1 MLQLMKDRIITIF
14 KNIPVLTRLLIP
26 LAALVIIS
34 FLFPNH
40 QQFNYSFEIGQQWKN
55 PDLYAPFDFAIL
67 KEQSEIDKQ
76 LDSLKET
83 LIPCYYRDKTIT
95 ESKSILLTERFNNK
109 LAQNS
114 GKTTYQDVSKIA
126 ENYLNKS
133 KAILQQIYKTGI
145 IVRTQQFGTSKAN
158 NQIYIANGKERFSHK
173 VNDFYSLKN
182 ANKSFEDK
190 LLSSGLQ
197 EADFFI
203 SILNE
208 TPSLIESNIIFSDSI
223 TNEFHESTIKNFAK
237 GRGIVREGERIIS
250 KREFLNETA
259 FQKLL
264 SLEDAYERKRL
275 ESDNIIWTRIG
286 YFILSGT
293 VLFIFLIFLR
303 KHAPKITKSHKQLS
317 FMFMWIIAFVY
328 LVSWIERTDL
338 ISIYI
343 VPFCIVPIVV
353 RNFYDDIIALFTHI
367 VVVLMTSL
375 VASIGFEFIFTQ
387 ILIGVIV
394 VITNVKTRY
403 WSRFF
408 ISVFDILLT
417 YLIVFI
423 GISMLHQGTWKLDN
437 WEQIGWIL
445 GSVFLTLLSYP
456 LVPLLERIFGYT
468 SDITLDELG
477 HLDQPLLKELSIKT
491 PGTLQHSLQV
501 ANLAEAAASKI
512 NANALLVKVAALYHD
527 IGKIENPMAFIEN
540 QHGGHNIHDNLS
552 PKDSAAIIIG
562 HIPKGAKMAKKY
574 GLPKIITDFIWT
586 HHGTTRVEYFY
597 KKHQKDNPD
606 IEIDEADFCYPGPK
620 PTTKEHVILMLAD
633 STEAAAKSL
642 KMPTEKA
649 INDLVERI
657 TDGKLAQKQFI
668 DSNITFAELEQVKA
682 VFKRLLKSIYHV
694 RIEYPEE
701 PKRLEIRNIE
711 Q

>member
-1 MLQLMKDRIITIF
+1 MKDKIITIF

-26 LAALVIIS
+26 LATLVIIS

-40 QQFNYSFEIGQQWKN
+40 QRFNYSFEIGQQWKN

-83 LIPCYYRDKTIT
+83 LIPCYSRNAEIATKKLD
-95 ESKSILLTERFNNK
+95 ILTNRFNEKIAEN
-109 LAQNS
+109 AEE
-114 GKTTYQDVSKIA
+114 TTYQDVAKQA
-126 ENYLNKS
+126 EKYLNKG
-133 KAILQQIYKTGI
+133 KEILKKTYQVGI
-145 IVRTQQFGTSKAN
+145 ISKNQQFGSATPD
-158 NQIYIANGKERFSHK
+158 NQIYIAKGKERISHR
-173 VNDFYSLKN
+173 VDDFYLLSEAK
-182 ANKSFEDK
+182 KIFEDE
-190 LLSSGLQ
+190 LLTSGLK

-203 SILNE
+203 SLINDE
-208 TPSLIESNIIFSDSI
+208 PSLIASNIIFSDSI

-237 GRGIVREGERIIS
+237 GRGIVKEGERIIS
-250 KREFLNETA
+250 KREFINEST

-264 SLEDAYERKRL
+264 SLEDGYEKKHL
-275 ESDNIIWTRIG
+275 ESNNIIWTRIG

-303 KHAPKITKSHKQLS
+303 KHAPKITRSHKQLS

-328 LVSWIERTDL
+328 LVSWIESTDL

-353 RNFYDDIIALFTHI
+353 RNFYDDITALFTHI

-387 ILIGVIV
+387 LMIGVIV

-417 YLIVFI
+417 YVIVFI
-423 GISMLHQGTWKLDN
+423 GISILHQGTWKLDN
-437 WEQIGWIL
+437 WQQIGWIL

-477 HLDQPLLKELSIKT
+477 HLDQPLLKQLSINA

-501 ANLAEAAASKI
+501 ANLSEAAASAI

-527 IGKIENPMAFIEN
+527 IGKTENPMAFIEN
-540 QHGGHNIHDNLS
+540 QHGGYNIHDNLS
-552 PKDSAAIIIG
+552 PKDSAALIIG
-562 HIPKGAKMAKKY
+562 HVTNAVKKAKKH
-574 GLPKIITDFIWT
+574 GLPKIITDFMVT

-597 KKHQKDNPD
+597 KKHIKDNPD
-606 IEIDEADFCYPGPK
+606 VEVEEAEFRYPGPK

-642 KMPTEKA
+642 KMPTEIA
-649 INDLVERI
+649 INELVERI
-657 TDGKLAQKQFI
+657 ADGKLAQKQFI
-668 DSNITFAELEQVKA
+668 HSDITFAELEKIKA

-701 PKRLEIRNIE
+701 PKRLFSENE
-711 Q
+711 SEN

>member
-1 MLQLMKDRIITIF
+1 MKDKIIAIF

-40 QQFNYSFEIGQQWKN
+40 QRFNYSYEIGQQWKN

-67 KEQSEIDKQ
+67 KEQEEIDTQ
-76 LDSLKET
+76 LDSLRET
-83 LIPCYYRDKTIT
+83 LIPCYYRK
-95 ESKSILLTERFNNK
+95 EAILAAKLKVLTTRFNEK
-109 LAQNS
+109 LAKNTDE
-114 GKTTYQDVSKIA
+114 TTYKEVSKQA
-126 ENYLNKS
+126 EKYLNKGRE
-133 KAILQQIYKTGI
+133 ILASTYKVGI
-145 IVRTQQFGTSKAN
+145 IRKNQAFGTAN
-158 NQIYIANGKERFSHK
+158 PNNEIYIADGKERISHR
-173 VNDFYSLKN
+173 VDDFYLLNEAK
-182 ANKSFEDK
+182 KVFEDE
-190 LLSSGLQ
+190 LLNSGLK
-197 EADFFI
+197 EVDFF
-203 SILNE
+203 L
-208 TPSLIESNIIFSDSI
+208 SLINNEPNLIVSNIVFSDSI
-223 TNEFHESTIKNFAK
+223 TNEFHESTIKNFTK
-237 GRGIVREGERIIS
+237 GRGIVKEGERIIS
-250 KREFLNETA
+250 KREFINEST

-264 SLEDAYERKRL
+264 SLEDSYEKKRL

-286 YFILSGT
+286 YFILSGS

-317 FMFMWIIAFVY
+317 FMFMWIVVFVY
-328 LVSWIERTDL
+328 LVSWIESTDL

-353 RNFYDDIIALFTHI
+353 RNFYDDITALFTHI

-387 ILIGVIV
+387 IMIGVIA

-417 YLIVFI
+417 YIIVFI
-423 GISMLHQGTWKLDN
+423 GISMLHQGTWKLEN
-437 WEQIGWIL
+437 WQEIRWIL

-477 HLDQPLLKELSIKT
+477 HLDQPLLKELSMKA

-501 ANLAEAAASKI
+501 ANLAEAAATAI

-527 IGKIENPMAFIEN
+527 IGKVENPNAFIEN
-540 QHGGHNIHDNLS
+540 QHGGYNIHDNLS
-552 PKDSAAIIIG
+552 PEDSAVLIID
-562 HIPKGAKMAKKY
+562 HVSKGMKKAKKS
-574 GLPKIITDFIWT
+574 GLPKIITDFITT

-597 KKHQKDNPD
+597 KKHQKDNPNTKVN
-606 IEIDEADFCYPGPK
+606 EAAFCYSGPK

-642 KMPTEKA
+642 KMPTDTA
-649 INDLVERI
+649 INELVERI
-657 TDGKLAQKQFI
+657 TDGKLTQKQFI
-668 DSNITFAELEQVKA
+668 NAAITLAELEEIKA

-694 RIEYPEE
+694 RIEYPDDM
-701 PKRLEIRNIE
+701 KRLDS
-711 Q
+711 